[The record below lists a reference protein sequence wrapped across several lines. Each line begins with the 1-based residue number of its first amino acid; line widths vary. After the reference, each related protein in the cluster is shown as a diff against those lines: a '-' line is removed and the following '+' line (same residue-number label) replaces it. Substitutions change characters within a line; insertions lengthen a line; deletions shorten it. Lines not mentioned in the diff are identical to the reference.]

1 MSGSALQFLSL
12 RCVSNE
18 KYTSGRPFAF
28 FENITEHQEETP
40 TKNDANWANATC
52 LGAVISCHFHFLPV
66 TRDCGK
72 AGWHKLCYYAPKK
85 SVGCWVPAWLPVWFL
100 AIFSPKSFKTVDIRW
115 CFLRFFFIPG
125 FPASRFKTT
134 AGRTVV
140 FWNWFRVWTLA
151 ENVSS
156 SAWPYLMCSVNIP
169 NLPLARLF
177 CKRRCQ
183 ACKINIPWCCSAGFV
198 VPILSWRYG
207 SLQKSARILF
217 VGIPC
222 LFFQIRFVNP
232 CGFHFQVFKQLYIC
246 FPL

>member
-1 MSGSALQFLSL
+1 MPWCRDKFSFSFSSGHKGLCESGVTKAVLLCTKKIRWMLGSCL
-12 RCVSNE
+12 TPCVV
-18 KYTSGRPFAF
+18 
-28 FENITEHQEETP
+28 
-40 TKNDANWANATC
+40 
-52 LGAVISCHFHFLPV
+52 LGNFLPKIIQN
-66 TRDCGK
+66 R
-72 AGWHKLCYYAPKK
+72 WYPLM
-85 SVGCWVPAWLPVWFL
+85 
-100 AIFSPKSFKTVDIRW
+100 FSS
-115 CFLRFFFIPG
+115 FFFIPG

-222 LFFQIRFVNP
+222 LFF
-232 CGFHFQVFKQLYIC
+232 FKLG
-246 FPL
+246 L

>member
-1 MSGSALQFLSL
+1 MGKRGDKSCATMHQKNQVDVGFLLDSLCGSWQ
-12 RCVSNE
+12 
-18 KYTSGRPFAF
+18 
-28 FENITEHQEETP
+28 
-40 TKNDANWANATC
+40 
-52 LGAVISCHFHFLPV
+52 
-66 TRDCGK
+66 
-72 AGWHKLCYYAPKK
+72 
-85 SVGCWVPAWLPVWFL
+85 
-100 AIFSPKSFKTVDIRW
+100 FSPQNHSKPLISVDV
-115 CFLRFFFIPG
+115 FFVFFIPG

-222 LFFQIRFVNP
+222 LIFFKL
-232 CGFHFQVFKQLYIC
+232 GL
-246 FPL
+246 